1 MSDNP
6 FVEFGERYGHDWVG
20 LCTNVL
26 GMVPDEK
33 QTEIITAIQN
43 NERRISVRSGHGV
56 GKTASLAMATVCHA
70 LTRFPQ
76 ATVATAPTSGQL
88 FDALAAQTK
97 AFFKRLPPSLLDL
110 FEVKSE
116 SIVHK
121 GAPEESFV
129 SFRTS
134 RAETPEALAGVHS
147 EGHVLL
153 IADEASGVPDPVFV
167 AASGSMSG
175 HNATTVLAGNPVRT
189 SGLFFE
195 THHELARMWRTIHIS
210 CVNHPRVS
218 KDFLDDMEARYGLDT
233 NDYRVRVLGEFP
245 RADADAVI
253 PYELI
258 QLALAR
264 DVQPTLVKPIWGVDC
279 ARYGNDRSALVVR
292 KGNVTIGR
300 GLIWKGLETMELVG
314 QVKAIWDKTP
324 TPDRPETICVD
335 AIGLGAGVADRLA
348 ELGLPARAISVSEAP
363 ALGGNF
369 LNLKAELWFAAKQ
382 WFTERACSLNGD
394 TQLAAELGWPRYG
407 YTSSGKLKIET
418 KEETKRRMTSGK
430 SPDIADAF
438 ILTFAAQAVSAV
450 YGSSASTSWKEP
462 LQRDIKWLT

>member
-1 MSDNP
+1 VADNP
-6 FVEFGERYGHDWVG
+6 FVAFGERYGYDWVG
-20 LCTNVL
+20 LVRSVL
-26 GMVPDEK
+26 GMEPDDH
-33 QTEIITAIQN
+33 QQEILNAIQN
-43 NERRISVRSGHGV
+43 GERRISIRSGHGV
-56 GKTASLAMATVCHA
+56 GKTSSLAMGIVCHA

-97 AFFKRLPPSLLDL
+97 ALFKRLPPYLFEL

-116 SIVHK
+116 SIVHR

-210 CVNHPRVS
+210 CVGHPRVS
-218 KDFLDDMEARYGLDT
+218 QDFLDDMEARYGLDT

-253 PYELI
+253 PFELL
-258 QLALAR
+258 QLALSR
-264 DVQPTLVKPIWGVDC
+264 DVQATLVRPIWGVDC
-279 ARYGNDRSALVVR
+279 ARYGNDRSALVMR
-292 KGNVTIGR
+292 KGNVTLGR
-300 GLIWKGLETMELVG
+300 GKVWKGLETMQLTG
-314 QVKAIWDKTP
+314 QIKAVWDEMP
-324 TPDRPETICVD
+324 SADRPETICVD

-348 ELGLPARAISVSEAP
+348 ELGLPARAISVSESP
-363 ALGGNF
+363 SLGGNF
-369 LNLKAELWFAAKQ
+369 LNLKAELWWAAKQ
-382 WFTERACSLNGD
+382 WFAERACSLNGD

-438 ILTFAAQAVSAV
+438 ILTFAAPAVSAI
-450 YGSSASTSWKEP
+450 YGSVGSTTWKEP
-462 LQRDIKWLT
+462 LQRDIKWLV